1 MKKEFYQ
8 GDSFWSDDSE
18 YKRIDY
24 PINDEI
30 IKQAEVILGVKLP
43 SSLLD
48 LLKIRNGGGL
58 NYPYFMLPDGD
69 TESIPYGQRARISD
83 IDPIHFE
90 KEDISILSSKELLE
104 EVKLT
109 GEFVVLWTDFHYWV
123 VLDYRNRSQDP
134 TVMYIAENFSAST
147 HDTTE
152 WEYIKIA
159 DTFDDFLKQLFRVP
173 ALDPKQLKISYSRK
187 E

>member
-1 MKKEFYQ
+1 MKKEFYR

-30 IKQAEVILGVKLP
+30 IKQAEAILGVKLP

-48 LLKIRNGGGL
+48 LMKIRNGGGL

-69 TESIPYGQRARISD
+69 TESIPYGGRARISD

-90 KEDISILSSKELLE
+90 KEDISILSSKELLK
-104 EVKLT
+104 EVSLT

-123 VLDYRNRSQDP
+123 VLNYRNRSQNP
-134 TVMYIAENFSAST
+134 AVMYCISQKTSQLQR
-147 HDTTE
+147 TT
-152 WEYIKIA
+152 
-159 DTFDDFLKQLFRVP
+159 L
-173 ALDPKQLKISYSRK
+173 
-187 E
+187 

>member
-1 MKKEFYQ
+1 MKIEFYR
-8 GDSFWSDDSE
+8 GDRFWSDDSE

-30 IKQAEVILGVKLP
+30 IKQAEAILGVK
-43 SSLLD
+43 
-48 LLKIRNGGGL
+48 
-58 NYPYFMLPDGD
+58 LPDGD
-69 TESIPYGQRARISD
+69 TESIPYGGRARISD

-90 KEDISILSSKELLE
+90 KEDISILSSKELLK
-104 EVKLT
+104 EVSLT

-123 VLDYRNRSQDP
+123 VLDYRNRSQNP
-134 TVMYIAENFSAST
+134 AVMYIAENFSTST
-147 HDTTE
+147 YDTTE

-173 ALDPKQLKISYSRK
+173 PLDPK
-187 E
+187 

>member
-18 YKRIDY
+18 YKCIDY

-48 LLKIRNGGGL
+48 LMKIRNGGGL
-58 NYPYFMLPDGD
+58 NYPYFILPDGD
-69 TESIPYGQRARISD
+69 AESIPYGGRANINS

-90 KEDISILSSKELLE
+90 NDDISILSSKDLLR

-123 VLDYRNRSQDP
+123 VLDYRNRSQNP
-134 TVMYIAENFSAST
+134 SVMYIAENYSASKY
-147 HDTTE
+147 DTTE

-159 DTFDDFLKQLFRVP
+159 DNFDDFLKQLFRVLP
-173 ALDPKQLKISYSRK
+173 LDQKQLKSSYRRK
-187 E
+187 